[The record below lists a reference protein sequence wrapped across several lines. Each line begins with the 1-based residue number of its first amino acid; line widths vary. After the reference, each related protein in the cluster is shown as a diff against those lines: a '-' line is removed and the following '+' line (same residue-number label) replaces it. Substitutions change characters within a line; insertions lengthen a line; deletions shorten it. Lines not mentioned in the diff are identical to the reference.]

1 MNKKIITILLINLA
15 KISHVLSE
23 GYICPYPEL
32 GANGDNIL
40 LYDYYDTNDG
50 YWTRNGQTGWQSLQ
64 SYCYAKG
71 DLSIHSDAGEWKC
84 NDSYGMCNWTG
95 STCVVTSGRKPDCKE
110 MCQAVLNNEG
120 PDCLGNCP
128 GGRQSNFLYDRYANC
143 DASSAS
149 TSIVPT
155 TAPTRTVISSTTA
168 PTRTVI
174 SSTTAPTRTRGVIRP
189 TTRVV
194 VVTRR
199 PKSTIVRQTNKV
211 DDC

>member
-1 MNKKIITILLINLA
+1 MNKKIIAVLLINLT
-15 KISHVLSE
+15 SVLAE

-40 LYDYYDTNDG
+40 LYDYYDTRDG
-50 YWTRNGQTGWQSLQ
+50 YWTRNGETGWQTLQ
-64 SYCYAKG
+64 SYCSAKG

-95 STCVVTSGRKPDCKE
+95 SSCIVTSGREPDCKE

-143 DASSAS
+143 DAPTSTTTTRPTSTTTRS
-149 TSIVPT
+149 TSTSTPRPGVV
-155 TAPTRTVISSTTA
+155 TRTRSRNIV
-168 PTRTVI
+168 
-174 SSTTAPTRTRGVIRP
+174 TRTRGA
-189 TTRVV
+189 
-194 VVTRR
+194 VTRSR
-199 PKSTIVRQTNKV
+199 SVVRVTNKV
-211 DDC
+211 EDDC